1 MYENTVSNRYSLTD
15 VTENYM
21 RFEQVRIPIYN
32 DKGRAIDAR
41 TFIKELMK
49 ELKGEPYNLEV
60 KLMTRGLGEAIL
72 VLGEK

>member
-1 MYENTVSNRYSLTD
+1 MNDGLPHCFHYLNKVYD
-15 VTENYM
+15 
-21 RFEQVRIPIYN
+21 

-41 TFIKELMK
+41 KFTKDLRK
-49 ELKGEPYNLEV
+49 YLKGEEYGITS